1 MSGSLFDT
9 TPDPTRKRSREGAP
23 LAELMRPESLDDL
36 VGLEDLVGEG
46 KFLRNAIA
54 SDRFPSLIFWG
65 PPGSGKTTLA
75 RIIAS
80 TTSARFVPF
89 SAVTS
94 GIKEIRTLMEEA
106 RLAREHRKQKTILFV
121 DEIHRFNK
129 AQQDA
134 FLPYV
139 ESGDIVLIG
148 ATTEN
153 PSFEINSA
161 LLSRSKVVVVPR
173 LEIEQILTILRRA
186 LEHEIVRESR
196 IVPSEDS
203 LGFIAATSGG
213 DARQALNS
221 LQLVVETANAADN
234 PIDLEKTKEILQQRS
249 LLYDKGGE
257 EHYNIISAL
266 HKSLRNGDP
275 DATVYWLVRMLEGGE
290 DPLYI
295 ARRLVRAAA
304 EDIGLADPQALQLA
318 IAAKDATHFIGM
330 PEAGVVLAELAVYL
344 ALAPK
349 SNSVYMAY
357 NAARREVREG
367 DVPPV
372 PLHIRNASTKLMKDV
387 GYGSGYQY
395 AHDFAD
401 ETAPM
406 DCLPESLAGRR
417 FYEPKRTGAE
427 KALAERLE
435 QLRGAREKK
444 R

>member
-9 TPDPTRKRSREGAP
+9 TPDPTKRSREGAP
-23 LAELMRPESLDDL
+23 LAELMRPESLDEL

-46 KFLRNAIA
+46 RFLRNAIA

-186 LEHEIVRESR
+186 LEHEIVRQSG
-196 IVPSEDS
+196 IVPSDDS

-275 DATVYWLVRMLEGGE
+275 DATIYWLVRMLEGGE

-372 PLHIRNASTKLMKDV
+372 PLHIRNASTRLMKEV

-417 FYEPKRTGAE
+417 FYEPKQTGAE

-435 QLRGAREKK
+435 QLRAAREKK

>member
-9 TPDPTRKRSREGAP
+9 TPDPTMKRPREGAP

-36 VGLEDLVGEG
+36 VGLEELVGEG
-46 KFLRNAIA
+46 RFLRNAIA

-173 LEIEQILTILRRA
+173 LEVEQILTILRRA
-186 LEHEIVRESR
+186 LEHEMVRQSR
-196 IVPSEDS
+196 IVPSDDS

-234 PIDLEKTKEILQQRS
+234 PIDLQKTKEILQQRS

-275 DATVYWLVRMLEGGE
+275 DATIYWLVRMLEGGE

-304 EDIGLADPQALQLA
+304 EDIGLADPRALQLA

-349 SNSVYMAY
+349 SNSIYMAY

-395 AHDFAD
+395 AHDFAE

-427 KALAERLE
+427 KALAERLD
-435 QLRGAREKK
+435 QLRAAREKK
-444 R
+444 P

>member
-9 TPDPTRKRSREGAP
+9 TPDPKRKGSREGAP

-46 KFLRNAIA
+46 RFLRNAIA

-106 RLAREHRKQKTILFV
+106 RLAREHRKQQTILFV

-186 LEHEIVRESR
+186 LDHEIVRQSG

-275 DATVYWLVRMLEGGE
+275 DATIYWLVRMLEGGE

-395 AHDFAD
+395 AHDFSD

-406 DCLPESLAGRR
+406 DCLPDSLAGRR
-417 FYEPKRTGAE
+417 FYEPKQTGAE

-435 QLRGAREKK
+435 QLRAAREKK

>member
-9 TPDPTRKRSREGAP
+9 TPDPTMKRRREGAP

-36 VGLEDLVGEG
+36 VGLEELVGEG
-46 KFLRNAIA
+46 RFLRNAIA

-173 LEIEQILTILRRA
+173 LEVEQILTILRRA
-186 LEHEIVRESR
+186 LEHEMVRQSR
-196 IVPSEDS
+196 IVPSDDS

-234 PIDLEKTKEILQQRS
+234 PIDLQKTKEILQQRS

-275 DATVYWLVRMLEGGE
+275 DATIYWLVRMLEGGE

-304 EDIGLADPQALQLA
+304 EDIGLADPRALQLA

-349 SNSVYMAY
+349 SNSIYMAY

-395 AHDFAD
+395 AHDFAE

-427 KALAERLE
+427 KALAERLD
-435 QLRGAREKK
+435 QLRAAREKK
-444 R
+444 P

>member
-9 TPDPTRKRSREGAP
+9 TPDPKRKGSREGAP

-36 VGLEDLVGEG
+36 VGLEDLVGERR
-46 KFLRNAIA
+46 FLRNAIA

-106 RLAREHRKQKTILFV
+106 RLAREHRKQQTILFV

-186 LEHEIVRESR
+186 LDHEIVRQSG

-275 DATVYWLVRMLEGGE
+275 DATIYWLVRMLEGGE

-395 AHDFAD
+395 AHDFSD

-406 DCLPESLAGRR
+406 DCLPDSLAGRR
-417 FYEPKRTGAE
+417 FYEPKQTGAE

-435 QLRGAREKK
+435 QLRAAREKK